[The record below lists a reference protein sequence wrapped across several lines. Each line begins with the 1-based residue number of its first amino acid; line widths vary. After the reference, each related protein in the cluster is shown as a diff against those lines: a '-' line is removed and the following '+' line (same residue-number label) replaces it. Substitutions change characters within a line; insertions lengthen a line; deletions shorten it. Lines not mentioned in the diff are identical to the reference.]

1 MESKNRIITADE
13 FHRVYPRGEKR
24 PLTVFTN
31 GCFDILHPG
40 HVDYLE
46 RASALGDIL
55 VVGLNSDRSVK
66 NIKGNFRPVNREE
79 DRARVLAAL
88 ACVDFV
94 ILFDSDT
101 PLELIRNL
109 VPDVLIKG
117 GDWPKEKIVGRDTV
131 IKAGGRVL
139 SLDLLPGY
147 STTDLINRIRHG

>member
-1 MESKNRIITADE
+1 
-13 FHRVYPRGEKR
+13 
-24 PLTVFTN
+24 
-31 GCFDILHPG
+31 
-40 HVDYLE
+40 
-46 RASALGDIL
+46 
-55 VVGLNSDRSVK
+55 
-66 NIKGNFRPVNREE
+66 
-79 DRARVLAAL
+79 
-88 ACVDFV
+88 V